1 MKNKEL
7 RGFLTAVFA
16 MLFWSLSFV
25 WVKVVFESYK
35 PFTVIFFRLII
46 SVALLT
52 VFLAVT
58 KRLKMPDKKTMKSLL
73 LVAIFEPFLYFLGET
88 NGLQYV
94 SSTLGSVIISTIP
107 LFTPIAGWFLLKER
121 ISSKN
126 VVGLVLSFVGVTLVA
141 VNPNFSLAASP
152 KGLMLLMLA
161 VFSAVGY
168 SVVLKDLADKL
179 SPLNIIF
186 YQNLIGIFLF
196 APIWYFSDFD
206 HVMQVGFQADAM
218 IAIFKLAVFAS
229 TIAFVLYT
237 YSIRDIGITKAAVF
251 CNTIP
256 VFTAIFAYF
265 IIDEVITLQKT
276 IGIAIVIGGLLL
288 TQQQSHKK
296 GWKLFNITSRRS

>member
-7 RGFLTAVFA
+7 RGYVTALLA

-46 SVALLT
+46 SVALMT
-52 VFLAVT
+52 VFLAAT
-58 KRLKMPDKKTMKSLL
+58 KRLKLPNKKTMKSLL

-88 NGLQYV
+88 NGMQYV

-107 LFTPIAGWFLLKER
+107 LFVPIAGWFFLKER
-121 ISSKN
+121 VSSRN
-126 VVGLVLSFVGVTLVA
+126 ITGLLLSFVGVTLVA

-152 KGLMLLMLA
+152 KGVLLLMLA
-161 VFSAVGY
+161 VGSAVGY

-186 YQNLIGIFLF
+186 YQNLIGVFLF
-196 APIWYFSDFD
+196 APIWFFSDYN
-206 HVMQVGFQADAM
+206 HVVQIGFQADAM
-218 IAIFKLAVFAS
+218 IAIVKLSIFAS
-229 TIAFVLYT
+229 TFAFILYT
-237 YSIRDIGITKAAVF
+237 YSIRDIGMTKAAVF

-256 VFTAIFAYF
+256 VFTAVFAYF
-265 IIDEVITLQKT
+265 IIDEVITLQKI
-276 IGIAIVIGGLLL
+276 IGIAVVIGGLFL

-296 GWKLFNITSRRS
+296 GWKLFNITSRKS